1 MADENK
7 LRVRQGSDGNLYPYT
22 SDMLVLD
29 ENGTSVRSKI
39 GNKKEITPAH
49 YELDNAT
56 GTFTVVADDK
66 VDFDELTEVKVT
78 DANKNNNETPF
89 IEGDKVNF
97 VAEVVTKGASGI
109 FQYVDEKVLEAQAG
123 GEIDLSGY
131 QLKVDNNL
139 TTDDKNLINVVND
152 LADNSHYHEAF
163 TDTEIE
169 QLFTDLEPEEV
180 KLYQNLINDQ
190 TVSTNRLFSSQ
201 ETVNRITQALL
212 DSQKYANDL
221 VGGLSMV
228 KAKKVE
234 TKPDTGVELTIYLVG
249 NDTDGYHQWMFIE
262 GAWADL
268 GSTNITLNG
277 YITEEK
283 LTEELAK
290 KADDDKVLKL
300 DKITTTMSN
309 SPSNDNVLSELAV
322 KNLLDGKADSTSIPT
337 NVSELTND
345 SGYITSS
352 DIPSIPTVTNDL
364 TDALKSNYDAAYTHS
379 QTAHFDGNY
388 NSLTNK
394 PTIPTVTT
402 TINSSSTDTQVP
414 SAKSVYTR
422 TKGIMIN
429 NSNINTYGT
438 EILKY
443 PVGRWLITTNS
454 IAAQYSDL
462 PVQTAGIIDI
472 ETIMG
477 ADDKNPWNS
486 TYAYRL
492 YTFKSYNE
500 NTYIRKI
507 TSTMNAGSIS
517 LDTGWQRLCTT
528 TVADVAKTTLESL
541 SGGRFIETSGSDRT
555 YYIVKNGICFVN
567 IDVTTV
573 NPVANM
579 WYELYKLPKPVY
591 KIFNIIPNYT
601 DNSTGAAGEPVY
613 TQMDTDGSLRIRYN
627 ATTSGKRFM
636 GSFSY
641 PVAES

>member
-1 MADENK
+1 MNSISAEIYEVLPSTGNPSV
-7 LRVRQGSDGNLYPYT
+7 LYLIGDGTAPYEQYMWISGAFKSIGT
-22 SDMLVLD
+22 MNVDLTGYVKESDMNTALD
-29 ENGTSVRSKI
+29 LK
-39 GNKKEITPAH
+39 
-49 YELDNAT
+49 
-56 GTFTVVADDK
+56 ADKDK
-66 VDFDELTEVKVT
+66 T
-78 DANKNNNETPF
+78 
-89 IEGDKVNF
+89 IH
-97 VAEVVTKGASGI
+97 
-109 FQYVDEKVLEAQAG
+109 
-123 GEIDLSGY
+123 
-131 QLKVDNNL
+131 VDNVK
-139 TTDDKNLINVVND
+139 TTL
-152 LADNSHYHEAF
+152 S
-163 TDTEIE
+163 DT
-169 QLFTDLEPEEV
+169 P
-180 KLYQNLINDQ
+180 
-190 TVSTNRLFSSQ
+190 
-201 ETVNRITQALL
+201 
-212 DSQKYANDL
+212 
-221 VGGLSMV
+221 
-228 KAKKVE
+228 
-234 TKPDTGVELTIYLVG
+234 
-249 NDTDGYHQWMFIE
+249 
-262 GAWADL
+262 
-268 GSTNITLNG
+268 
-277 YITEEK
+277 
-283 LTEELAK
+283 
-290 KADDDKVLKL
+290 
-300 DKITTTMSN
+300 SN
-309 SPSNDNVLSELAV
+309 SNVLSELAV

-364 TDALKSNYDAAYTHS
+364 TDALKSNYDTAYTHS
-379 QTAHFDGNY
+379 QTTHFDGNY
-388 NSLTNK
+388 NNLTNK

-402 TINSSSTDTQVP
+402 TISSSSTDNQVP